1 MHAKSPLTI
10 TIFAGLL
17 MLVTSQAAVWA
28 QLPSL
33 PPSAASPNTTDPLQ
47 DPISTAAAAESVRA
61 VEAQVRQMQ
70 DLSRRQQEE
79 LTDIRQRMAS
89 AESAGKWIPWL
100 LLGFV
105 AALGAVSWQSMR
117 VRRLQRERKQREWAL
132 IEAERQAALVP
143 ESSAPTDLLPP
154 DRSLLSPRTPS
165 LPAALSNSAG
175 LGLPAQRASVASPA
189 ELATPPPPPLP
200 APPAPPPLA
209 PSRGTP
215 SLPPGGPR
223 SAPASSEASQSSR
236 TLSLASGVPPRA
248 VSADEMLDLD
258 QQVDFFMV
266 LGQQQAAIDLLL
278 GHVRATGGISA
289 LPYFKLLA
297 IYREQGDEDAYER
310 TRERFNQ
317 RFNANAPDWQGDL
330 LAGRDLTDYPVVVA
344 RLARAW
350 ALPLRATAEIESL
363 LLRRTELEPFDLPA
377 FHDLVTLHALLRD
390 SVEQVASEPVSQR
403 QADLETTQTLRMAT
417 PVTDA
422 TIVLAPVGMGL
433 MGSAAAAAEPV
444 DFFLPLDGEPTDVTE
459 PRPRMSEPG
468 AARAMLADWMQAR
481 SNIRRPALDADSGW
495 EATTARKSPKVDL
508 DLSDFA
514 PAPREFTRPA
524 AFTDVD
530 MRRETRL
537 SDLSSF
543 DDSDLLPPSIS
554 RR

>member
-1 MHAKSPLTI
+1 MQAKSPLTI
-10 TIFAGLL
+10 IIFAGLL
-17 MLVTSQAAVWA
+17 MLATSQVAVWA
-28 QLPSL
+28 QQPPLPAL
-33 PPSAASPNTTDPLQ
+33 AASSSSTDTLQ
-47 DPISTAAAAESVRA
+47 DSGSTAAAADSVRA

-79 LTDIRQRMAS
+79 LTDIRVRMTS

-100 LLGFV
+100 ILGFL

-132 IEAERQAALVP
+132 LEAERQAALVP
-143 ESSAPTDLLPP
+143 ESSAPADLLPP
-154 DRSLLSPRTPS
+154 DRSLLSPRPPS
-165 LPAALSNSAG
+165 LPAPASKSAA
-175 LGLPAQRASVASPA
+175 LGLHAQRAATASPP
-189 ELATPPPPPLP
+189 EPATSTP
-200 APPAPPPLA
+200 APL
-209 PSRGTP
+209 RGMPT
-215 SLPPGGPR
+215 LPRGALK
-223 SAPASSEASQSSR
+223 SAVAAGESSQNSR
-236 TLSLASGVPPRA
+236 TLSPASGVPPRA

-289 LPYFKLLA
+289 LPYFKLLE

-330 LAGRDLTDYPVVVA
+330 LAGRDLTDYPVVIA
-344 RLARAW
+344 KLERAW

-390 SVEQVASEPVSQR
+390 SVEQVASEPDSQHL
-403 QADLETTQTLRMAT
+403 ANPATTQTLRMA
-417 PVTDA
+417 PPMSDVTIA
-422 TIVLAPVGMGL
+422 LAAGGMGL
-433 MGSAAAAAEPV
+433 MGSTPAIAEPV

-481 SNIRRPALDADSGW
+481 SNIRSPVLDAGSGW
-495 EATTARKSPKVDL
+495 EATPARKSAKVDL

-537 SDLSSF
+537 SDLSAF